1 MFKIDKCLHRI
12 SMRGGYDLYEDENF
26 IYLVDGEEVIA
37 TFSFNISADLI
48 RRAADYITQYEDERK
63 ERAE

>member
-1 MFKIDKCLHRI
+1 MFKIEKCLHRI
-12 SMRGGYDLYEDENF
+12 SMRGGYELYEDENF
-26 IYLVDGEEVIA
+26 IYLVDGEQVLA

-48 RRAADYITQYEDERK
+48 RRAADYITQVEDERK

>member
-26 IYLVDGEEVIA
+26 VYLVDGDEVLA
-37 TFSFNISADLI
+37 TFTHDISADLI
-48 RRAADYITQYEDERK
+48 RRAADYITQTEDERK
-63 ERAE
+63 SGAR